1 VIFKVMA
8 TNGETAGLWDSDS
21 MRVTQLESSPPES
34 SPCVTQAVNF
44 TQPIQR
50 CLAHPIRSIPAAVL
64 PRLITLSLLLVLAG
78 GCQTARFYQQAVS
91 GQWEIMAKRKS
102 IERVLAEPKT
112 PEALRR
118 QLELV
123 RELCA
128 FAETELQLP
137 ARGQFTRY
145 ADLERPFVVWNI
157 YAAPA
162 FSLEAKSWWYP
173 LVGRLKYQGYFQHEE
188 ALAYARRLREEG
200 FDVFVGGVTAY
211 STLGWFNDPVLNTF
225 VHLPEDELADLIF
238 HELAHQ
244 RLFIPG
250 DTDFNEAFAT
260 AVARAG
266 VRRWFEHR
274 GDPRALAAY
283 EANRQAEDAA
293 IVLILATRDRLEQLY
308 TSAVGLGAERLAER
322 KAEVIADLRSRYREL
337 REQHP
342 GQHRHDAWINAPLN
356 NAQLNTVDTYYQMV
370 PGFEAKLQ
378 LLAGD
383 LPSFY
388 ETIADLRR
396 LSPDARRQRLAEGV
410 LARST
415 KPGVLP
421 DEPDDG
427 AVQNA
432 AHREPQPEQPG
443 AQLVAEHEQPQP
455 AAHETA
461 KQNHQ

>member
-1 VIFKVMA
+1 M
-8 TNGETAGLWDSDS
+8 
-21 MRVTQLESSPPES
+21 
-34 SPCVTQAVNF
+34 
-44 TQPIQR
+44 
-50 CLAHPIRSIPAAVL
+50 
-64 PRLITLSLLLVLAG
+64 LAG
-78 GCQTARFYQQAVS
+78 GCQTARFYRQAVG
-91 GQWEIMAKRKS
+91 GQWEIMAKCKS
-102 IERVLAEPKT
+102 IERVLAEPET
-112 PEALRR
+112 PEPMRR
-118 QLELV
+118 QLQLV

-128 FAETELQLP
+128 FAETELELP

-173 LVGRLKYQGYFQHEE
+173 LVGRLKYQGYFQPEE
-188 ALAYARRLREEG
+188 ALAYAGRLREEG

-266 VRRWFEHR
+266 VRRWFERR
-274 GDPRALAAY
+274 GDLRALAAY

-293 IVLILATRDRLEQLY
+293 IALILATRDRLEELY
-308 TSAVGLGAERLAER
+308 TSAVGFGAERLVAR
-322 KAEVIADLRSRYREL
+322 KAEVIADLRVRYREL
-337 REQHP
+337 REQNP
-342 GQHRHDAWINAPLN
+342 GYQHHDDWINAPIN
-356 NAQLNTVDTYYQMV
+356 NAQFNTVDTYYQMV

-388 ETIADLRR
+388 ESIADLRR
-396 LSPDARRQRLAEGV
+396 LSPDARRRSLSEAV

-421 DEPDDG
+421 DEPEGG
-427 AVQNA
+427 AVQDA
-432 AHREPQPEQPG
+432 GHRQSQPEQPG
-443 AQLVAEHEQPQP
+443 AQLVAEHEQSQP

-461 KQNHQ
+461 EQNHQ

>member
-1 VIFKVMA
+1 M
-8 TNGETAGLWDSDS
+8 
-21 MRVTQLESSPPES
+21 
-34 SPCVTQAVNF
+34 
-44 TQPIQR
+44 
-50 CLAHPIRSIPAAVL
+50 L
-64 PRLITLSLLLVLAG
+64 PRLITLSLLLVFAS
-78 GCQTARFYQQAVS
+78 GCQTARFYRQAVG

-102 IERVLAEPKT
+102 IDRLLAEPET
-112 PEALRR
+112 PEPLRR
-118 QLELV
+118 QLQLV

-173 LVGRLKYQGYFQHEE
+173 LVGRLKYQGYFRRKE
-188 ALAYARRLREEG
+188 ALAYAGRLRDEG

-283 EANRQAEDAA
+283 EANRRAEDAA
-293 IVLILATRDRLEQLY
+293 IALILATRDRLEELY
-308 TSAVGLGAERLAER
+308 TSAVGFGAEQLVAR
-322 KAEVIADLRSRYREL
+322 KAEVIADLRVRYREL
-337 REQHP
+337 REQNP
-342 GQHRHDAWINAPLN
+342 GYQHHDAWINAPIN

-383 LPSFY
+383 LPGFY
-388 ETIADLRR
+388 EAVAELRR
-396 LSPDARRQRLAEGV
+396 LSPDARRRSLSEAV
-410 LARST
+410 LARSAE
-415 KPGVLP
+415 PGVLP
-421 DEPDDG
+421 DEPQGDS
-427 AVQNA
+427 VQTA
-432 AHREPQPEQPG
+432 GHRQDQPEQPG
-443 AQLVAEHEQPQP
+443 TQLVAEHEQPQP

-461 KQNHQ
+461 EQNHQ